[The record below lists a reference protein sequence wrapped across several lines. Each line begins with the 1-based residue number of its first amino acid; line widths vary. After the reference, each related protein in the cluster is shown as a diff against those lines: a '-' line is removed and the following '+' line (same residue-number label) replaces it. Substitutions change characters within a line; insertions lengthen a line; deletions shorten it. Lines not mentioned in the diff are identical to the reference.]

1 MDNTEEK
8 FDDETLAAITYL
20 ANEEDGEIVI
30 DVALS
35 DYDEKSTKALC
46 SILRLL
52 SNEASILETIS
63 IIKDSLIA
71 AGQQEMLIQ
80 ILAEVGAIATDK
92 AYKKKNDQNNDDK
105 PCISPSDML

>member
-1 MDNTEEK
+1 MDNIEEK
-8 FDDETLAAITYL
+8 FDDEALAAITYL
-20 ANEEDGEIVI
+20 ASDEGGEVVI

-46 SILRLL
+46 SILRVL
-52 SNEASILETIS
+52 SNESSILETIT

-71 AGQQEMLIQ
+71 AGKEEMLIQ
-80 ILAEVGAIATDK
+80 ILAEVGAIATNK
-92 AYKKKNDQNNDDK
+92 AYKRKDDQNNDDK